1 MARVERRAL
10 LALGAASPALAAD
23 IVPDWVGLLRGGG
36 HVLYMRHAITDRTQ
50 ADTGRLGDRAGQRN
64 LSAAGI
70 AQAQA
75 QALSAAMAHLRI
87 PLRPVR
93 SSPVHRAADTAA
105 IMARGQPVDVTMD
118 LVADDYTADVP
129 AAIASLRRALAT
141 PPAPGA
147 NALLVGHIHK
157 FGPAVFGRMLGQAEF
172 PEGAFGVVEPA
183 PPGFRFL
190 RVLTPREVVAAAAQ
204 T

>member
-10 LALGAASPALAAD
+10 LALGLAAPAAAQA
-23 IVPDWVGLLRGGG
+23 VPDWVGLLRGGG
-36 HVLYMRHAITDRTQ
+36 QVLYMRHAITDRTQ
-50 ADTGRLGDRAGQRN
+50 VDTGRLGERAGQRN

-70 AQAQA
+70 AQA

-93 SSPVHRAADTAA
+93 SSPVFRASDTAA
-105 IMARGQPVDVTMD
+105 IMARGAPVDVTMD
-118 LVADDYTADVP
+118 LVADDYTKDVP

-147 NALLVGHIHK
+147 NTLLVGHIHK

-190 RVLTPREVVAAAAQ
+190 RVLMPQDVVAAAAQ